1 MQKGIYIAL
10 SGAVLNQKQM
20 ETVAQNIAN
29 VDTTGYKKDSLTFQQ
44 YLIPQDVVNPD
55 PDGRVMSAL
64 SSFNTDHSQGNFL
77 KTENPLHVAVDGT
90 GLIALE
96 GNLYT
101 RRGDF
106 TKDSNG
112 YLVTSSGVKVLGA
125 KGPIRLPDGTIA
137 VSQSGEITV
146 NGTPVDTMKVKD
158 LAEATA
164 LSKVGES
171 AFTSTQIGTQSKS
184 LLKQGYLEKSN
195 VDSMKEMVNMIQTL
209 REFESYQK
217 AIQTFDAAAGKVNND
232 IGRL

>member
-55 PDGRVMSAL
+55 PDGRVMTAL
-64 SSFNTDHSQGNFL
+64 SSFNTNHSQGNFI

-90 GLIALE
+90 GFIALE

-112 YLVTSSGVKVLGA
+112 YLVATNGVKVLGA
-125 KGPIRLPDGTIA
+125 KGPIRLPDGTIS
-137 VSQSGEITV
+137 VSESGQV
-146 NGTPVDTMKVKD
+146 SVSGTLVDTIKVKD
-158 LAEATA
+158 FAETSA

-171 AFTSTQIGTQSKS
+171 AFTSTQSGTPSKS

-195 VDSMKEMVNMIQTL
+195 VDSMKEMVSMIETL
-209 REFESYQK
+209 REFETYQK